1 MSLTRSQL
9 ETVLVRRLGTWL
21 SYVSLTTTVTGNNTD
36 LADPI
41 AQALL
46 SAGYTVATITTPA
59 NSDLSAVTVTDYP
72 KLLDLAELRTL
83 ETILQAFTDF
93 DTKGLNYEDR
103 DDQLGQRIEKAIA
116 RKRALIQQK
125 YGLESVVPQAGTI
138 DLNFQQQ
145 NDTTPS
151 YYI

>member
-1 MSLTRSQL
+1 MALTRSQL
-9 ETVLVRRLGTWL
+9 ETVLVRRLGPWL
-21 SYVSLTTTVTGNNTD
+21 TYVSLDTTITGSNPA

-41 AQALL
+41 AMALL
-46 SAGYTVATITTPA
+46 SAGYTVANITNPA
-59 NSDLSAVTVTDYP
+59 NTDLSTVPATDYN

-103 DDQLGQRIEKAIA
+103 DDQLGQRIEKAIQ
-116 RKRALIQQK
+116 RKRALVQSK
-125 YGLESVVPQAGTI
+125 YGLEAAVPQTGTI

-145 NDTTPS
+145 NDTTTQ

>member
-21 SYVSLTTTVTGNNTD
+21 SYVSLTTTVTGNNLD

-46 SAGYTVATITTPA
+46 SAGYTVANITTPA
-59 NSDLSAVTVTDYP
+59 NTDLSAVTATDYP

-83 ETILQAFTDF
+83 ETILQAFVDF